1 MPMREGIYG
10 LLAEFNTP
18 GELVF
23 AAKTAYDSGWRRL
36 DCYTPYPVEEAA
48 EAIGFHRNY
57 VPLICLIGG
66 LMSYVP
72 AAPAHAIQSPYPPMP
87 KPDPIPPNT
96 AEVMRK
102 RMTSGPQMRLNVP
115 APESAA
121 KPVPYE

>member
-1 MPMREGIYG
+1 MTRILFLFTWLFGPRFVSRFILFYV
-10 LLAEFNTP
+10 LAMLF
-18 GELVF
+18 LFYCV
-23 AAKTAYDSGWRRL
+23 
-36 DCYTPYPVEEAA
+36 
-48 EAIGFHRNY
+48 
-57 VPLICLIGG
+57 IGG
-66 LMSYVP
+66 WPQVP

-87 KPDPIPPNT
+87 KPNPIPPNT

>member
-1 MPMREGIYG
+1 MTRILFLLTWLFGPRFVSRFIFFYALGILFLFY
-10 LLAEFNTP
+10 
-18 GELVF
+18 
-23 AAKTAYDSGWRRL
+23 
-36 DCYTPYPVEEAA
+36 
-48 EAIGFHRNY
+48 
-57 VPLICLIGG
+57 CLIGG
-66 LMSYVP
+66 LMSSYVP

-87 KPDPIPPNT
+87 KPNPIPPNT

>member
-1 MPMREGIYG
+1 MTRILFLFTWLFGPR
-10 LLAEFNTP
+10 
-18 GELVF
+18 F
-23 AAKTAYDSGWRRL
+23 ASRFTL
-36 DCYTPYPVEEAA
+36 
-48 EAIGFHRNY
+48 FY
-57 VPLICLIGG
+57 VLGMLFVLYCQVGG
-66 LMSYVP
+66 MMSYVP

-87 KPDPIPPNT
+87 KPNPIPPNT

>member
-1 MPMREGIYG
+1 MTRILFLFTW
-10 LLAEFNTP
+10 LLGPRFVSRFI
-18 GELVF
+18 LF
-23 AAKTAYDSGWRRL
+23 
-36 DCYTPYPVEEAA
+36 
-48 EAIGFHRNY
+48 Y
-57 VPLICLIGG
+57 VLGMLFLFYCVIGG
-66 LMSYVP
+66 WPNVP

-87 KPDPIPPNT
+87 KPNPIPPNT